1 MNQQNK
7 EYWAKRY
14 ESLKDEAMKGA
25 DMTIEELSAN
35 FDRALRRLTVEIEN
49 WYKRYATENGITLEE
64 AWKQL
69 NKWELADFKMNL
81 EEYIEEA

>member
-35 FDRALRRLTVEIEN
+35 FDR
-49 WYKRYATENGITLEE
+49 
-64 AWKQL
+64 
-69 NKWELADFKMNL
+69 ELV
-81 EEYIEEA
+81 